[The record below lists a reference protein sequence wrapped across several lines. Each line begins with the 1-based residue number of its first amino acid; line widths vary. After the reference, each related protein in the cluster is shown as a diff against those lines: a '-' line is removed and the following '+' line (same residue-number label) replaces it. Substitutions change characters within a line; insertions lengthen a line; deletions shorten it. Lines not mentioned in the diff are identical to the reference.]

1 METKSAEY
9 DKQSAEA
16 RQQSAEAR
24 QQSAEYDKRSA
35 EAIKT
40 IMQQDSI
47 WLKKSMI
54 EFYEIY
60 TKSPSTVKE
69 DDIKFAKESTK
80 TIIGDCKKY

>member
-1 METKSAEY
+1 MN
-9 DKQSAEA
+9 QRSAEA
-16 RQQSAEAR
+16 RQQSAD
-24 QQSAEYDKRSA
+24 YDRRTA

-47 WLKKSMI
+47 RLKRSMI
-54 EFYEIY
+54 EFYDIY
-60 TKSPSTVKE
+60 IRNPNIVKE